1 MKKLLNLIFFVFIVF
16 IFTSKLFAS
25 EEKIKIGLLLPLI
38 GQNQEIG
45 KSVLRSVN
53 LAINKINDP
62 IIEIYPKNNFDN
74 PDDNIKAAQE
84 LYDQGVRIFIGP
96 IFDKNIKNLEKFS
109 DAIFITFSNK
119 NKAIQK
125 NLIYAGVN
133 ATSQMA
139 TIKKFLED
147 NDIKKTICLIPETDF
162 KEEIKK
168 GISQTKINLKKV
180 FYYDTKPT
188 EITKRIEKIT
198 RYDVRKQ
205 NLLDEIK
212 RVESSDDPNKEK
224 KIKNLEKKDTL
235 GKLGFDSVI
244 ISDFDESLKS
254 VITSL
259 IYTDVST
266 KRVHFITLNQWFD
279 DSLLKEESSQNIYFP
294 SINKKNYDSFSNL
307 FFKKFNS
314 FPNQIS
320 FLSYDLIGL
329 VYYLTKKNSLENIEK
344 IFNQKN
350 VFKGKTGIFEIKDK
364 KISHVLNFYKV
375 ENGKFKE
382 IF

>member
-1 MKKLLNLIFFVFIVF
+1 MKKLLNLTFFIFIIF
-16 IFTSKLFAS
+16 IFTNKLFAF
-25 EEKIKIGLLLPLI
+25 EDKIKIGLLLPLS
-38 GQNQEIG
+38 GQNNDIG
-45 KSVLRSVN
+45 KSVLRAVN
-53 LAINKINDP
+53 LATNKIDDP
-62 IIEIYPKNNFDN
+62 ILEIYPKNNFDN
-74 PDDNIKAAQE
+74 PEGNIKAAQE
-84 LYDQGVRIFIGP
+84 LYNQGIRIFIGP

-119 NKAIQK
+119 SKTNQK

-133 ATSQMA
+133 ATSQIA

-147 NDIKKTICLIPETDF
+147 NDIKKTICLIPEADF

-180 FYYDTKPT
+180 FYYDTEPT

-224 KIKNLEKKDTL
+224 KIKNLEKRDTL
-235 GKLGFDSVI
+235 GKLGFDSII

-259 IYTDVST
+259 IYTDVNT

-279 DSLLKEESSQNIYFP
+279 DSLLKEDSSQNIYFP
-294 SINKKNYDSFSNL
+294 SINKKNYDNFSNL
-307 FFKKFNS
+307 FFKKFKS
-314 FPNQIS
+314 YPNQIS
-320 FLSYDLIGL
+320 FLSYDLVGL
-329 VYYLTKKNSLENIEK
+329 VYYLTKKNSLDDVNK

-364 KISHVLNFYKV
+364 EIRHVLNFYKV
-375 ENGKFKE
+375 EKGKFIK

>member
-1 MKKLLNLIFFVFIVF
+1 MKKLLNLIFLIIIIF
-16 IFTSKLFAS
+16 IFTNKLFAS
-25 EEKIKIGLLLPLI
+25 EEKIKIGLLLPLA
-38 GQNQEIG
+38 GQNNDIG
-45 KSVLRSVN
+45 KSVLRAVN
-53 LAINKINDP
+53 LAINKIDDP
-62 IIEIYPKNNFDN
+62 VLEVYPKNNFDN
-74 PDDNIKAAQE
+74 AEDNFKAAQE
-84 LYDQGVRIFIGP
+84 LYNQGIRIFIGP
-96 IFDKNIKNLEKFS
+96 VFDKNIKNLEKFS

-119 NKAIQK
+119 NKGTTK

-147 NDIKKTICLIPETDF
+147 NNIKKTICLIPEADF

-168 GISQTKINLKKV
+168 GISQTNINLKKV
-180 FYYDTKPT
+180 FYYNTKPT

-198 RYDVRKQ
+198 RYNVRKQ
-205 NLLDEIK
+205 NLIDEIK
-212 RVESSDDPNKEK
+212 RLENSDDPNKEK
-224 KIKNLEKKDTL
+224 KIKSLENKDTI
-235 GKLGFDSVI
+235 GKLGFDSII

-279 DSLLKEESSQNIYFP
+279 DSLLKEDSSQNIYFP
-294 SINKKNYDSFSNL
+294 SINKKNYDGFSNL

-314 FPNQIS
+314 YPNQIS

-329 VYYLTKKNSLENIEK
+329 VYYLTKKNSLDNLDK

-350 VFKGKTGIFEIKDK
+350 VFKGKTGIFQIKDK

-375 ENGKFKE
+375 ENGKFIK

>member
-1 MKKLLNLIFFVFIVF
+1 MKKLFNLIFFVFIFF
-16 IFTSKLFAS
+16 ILTSKLFAS
-25 EEKIKIGLLLPLI
+25 ESKIKIGLLLPLN
-38 GQNQEIG
+38 GQNQNIG
-45 KSVLRSVN
+45 KSVLRAVN
-53 LAINKINDP
+53 LAINKIDDP
-62 IIEIYPKNNFDN
+62 ILEIYPKNNFDN
-74 PDDNIKAAQE
+74 PEDNVRAAEE
-84 LYDQGVRIFIGP
+84 LYNQGVRIFIGP
-96 IFDKNIKNLEKFS
+96 IFDKNTKNLDKLS

-119 NKAIQK
+119 IKSTQK

-139 TIKKFLED
+139 TIKKFLEN
-147 NDIKKTICLIPETDF
+147 NDVKKTICLIPKGDF
-162 KEEIKK
+162 KDQIEK
-168 GISQTKINLKKV
+168 GISQTKIKLEKV
-180 FYYDTKPT
+180 FYYDTEPT

-198 RYDVRKQ
+198 RYNVRKQ

-212 RVESSDDPNKEK
+212 RVENSDDPNKEN
-224 KIKNLEKKDTL
+224 KIKNLEKRDTL

-259 IYTDVST
+259 TYTDVST
-266 KRVHFITLNQWFD
+266 KKVHFITLNQWFD
-279 DSLLKEESSQNIYFP
+279 DSLLKEDSSQNIYFP
-294 SINKKNYDSFSNL
+294 SINKKNYDNFSNL
-307 FFKKFNS
+307 YLKKFNS
-314 FPNQIS
+314 YPNQIS

-329 VYYLTKKNSLENIEK
+329 VYFLTKKNSLENIDK
-344 IFNQKN
+344 IFSQKN

>member
-1 MKKLLNLIFFVFIVF
+1 MKKLLNLIFFVFIIF
-16 IFTSKLFAS
+16 ILTNKLFAS
-25 EEKIKIGLLLPLI
+25 EEKIKVGLLLPLS
-38 GQNQEIG
+38 GQNQNIG
-45 KSVLRSVN
+45 KSVLRAVN
-53 LAINKINDP
+53 LAINKIDDP
-62 IIEIYPKNNFDN
+62 ILEVYPKNNYDSPLENFN
-74 PDDNIKAAQE
+74 ATQE
-84 LYDQGVRIFIGP
+84 LYDQGIRIFIGP

-119 NKAIQK
+119 IKNTKK

-133 ATSQMA
+133 ATSQIN

-147 NDIKKTICLIPETDF
+147 KEIKKTICLIPETDF
-162 KEEIKK
+162 KDEIKQ
-168 GISQTKINLKKV
+168 GISQTNINLKKV
-180 FYYDTKPT
+180 FYYKVEPT

-198 RYDVRKQ
+198 KYSIRKQ

-212 RVESSDDPNKEK
+212 RVQNSNDPNKEK
-224 KIKNLEKKDTL
+224 KIKNLEKRDTL

-259 IYTDVST
+259 VYTDVSSE
-266 KRVHFITLNQWFD
+266 RVYFITLNQWFD
-279 DSLLKEESSQNIYFP
+279 ESLLKEESSQNIYFP
-294 SINKKNYDSFSNL
+294 SINKKNYDQFSDL
-307 FFKKFNS
+307 FFKNFNEYA
-314 FPNQIS
+314 NQIS

-329 VYYLTKKNSLENIEK
+329 VYYLTKGSDLENLNK

-350 VFKGKTGIFEIKDK
+350 IFKGKTGIFEIKDK

-375 ENGKFKE
+375 ENGEFIE

>member
-25 EEKIKIGLLLPLI
+25 EEKIKVGLLLPLD

-53 LAINKINDP
+53 LAINKIDDP
-62 IIEIYPKNNFDN
+62 ILEIYPKNNFDN

-84 LYDQGVRIFIGP
+84 LYNQGVRIFIGP
-96 IFDKNIKNLEKFS
+96 IFDKNIKNLEKFG

-119 NKAIQK
+119 NKNDQK

-133 ATSQMA
+133 AASQMA

-279 DSLLKEESSQNIYFP
+279 DSLLKEDSSQNIYFP
-294 SINKKNYDSFSNL
+294 SINKKNYDNFSNL

-314 FPNQIS
+314 YPNQIS
-320 FLSYDLIGL
+320 FLSYDLVGM
-329 VYYLTKKNSLENIEK
+329 VYYLTKKNSLDDVDK

-350 VFKGKTGIFEIKDK
+350 VFKGKMGIFEIKDK
-364 KISHVLNFYKV
+364 KIRHVLNFYKV
-375 ENGKFKE
+375 EKGKFIK

>member
-1 MKKLLNLIFFVFIVF
+1 MKKLLNLIFFVFTVF
-16 IFTSKLFAS
+16 IVSNKLFAY
-25 EEKIKIGLLLPLI
+25 EEKIKIGLLLPLN

-53 LAINKINDP
+53 LAINKIDDP
-62 IIEIYPKNNFDN
+62 ILEIYPKNNFDN
-74 PDDNIKAAQE
+74 PDDNVKATQE
-84 LYDQGVRIFIGP
+84 LYNQGVRIFIGP
-96 IFDKNIKNLEKFS
+96 VFDKNTKNLEKFS

-119 NKAIQK
+119 NKSTQK

-147 NDIKKTICLIPETDF
+147 NDIKKTICLIPESDF

-168 GISQTKINLKKV
+168 GISQTEINLKKV
-180 FYYDTKPT
+180 YFYNTEPT
-188 EITKRIEKIT
+188 EITNRIEKIT

-212 RVESSDDPNKEK
+212 RVENSDDLNKEK
-224 KIKNLEKKDTL
+224 KIKNLEKRDTL

-266 KRVHFITLNQWFD
+266 KRVYFITLNQWFD
-279 DSLLKEESSQNIYFP
+279 ESLLKEDSSQNIYFP
-294 SINKKNYDSFSNL
+294 SINKKNYENFSNL
-307 FFKKFNS
+307 FFRKFNS
-314 FPNQIS
+314 YPNQIS
-320 FLSYDLIGL
+320 FLSYDLVGL
-329 VYYLTKKNSLENIEK
+329 VYYLTKKNSLNDLEK

-350 VFKGKTGIFEIKDK
+350 IFKGKTGIFEIKNK
-364 KISHVLNFYKV
+364 KINHVLNFYKV
-375 ENGKFKE
+375 ENGKFIK

>member
-1 MKKLLNLIFFVFIVF
+1 MKKLLNLIFFVFIFF
-16 IFTSKLFAS
+16 IFTNKLFAF
-25 EEKIKIGLLLPLI
+25 EEKIKIGLLLPLS
-38 GQNQEIG
+38 GQNEDIG
-45 KSVLRSVN
+45 KSVLRAVS
-53 LAINKINDP
+53 LAINKIDDP
-62 IIEIYPKNNFDN
+62 VLEIYPKNNLDN
-74 PDDNIKAAQE
+74 SDDNIKAAQE
-84 LYDQGVRIFIGP
+84 LYDQGIRIFIGP

-119 NKAIQK
+119 NKSTQK

-139 TIKKFLED
+139 AIKKFLED
-147 NDIKKTICLIPETDF
+147 NDITKTICLIPEADF
-162 KEEIKK
+162 KEEIKN
-168 GISQTKINLKKV
+168 GISQTKINLKRI
-180 FYYDTKPT
+180 FYYDTEPT
-188 EITKRIEKIT
+188 GITKRIEKIT

-212 RVESSDDPNKEK
+212 RVENSDDPNKEK
-224 KIKNLEKKDTL
+224 KIKNLEKKDTI

-279 DSLLKEESSQNIYFP
+279 DSLLKEDSSQNIYFP
-294 SINKKNYDSFSNL
+294 SIDKKNYDNFSNL
-307 FFKKFNS
+307 FFKKFKS
-314 FPNQIS
+314 YPNQIS
-320 FLSYDLIGL
+320 FLSYDLVGL
-329 VYYLTKKNSLENIEK
+329 VYYLKKKNSLENTNK
-344 IFNQKN
+344 IFDQKN
-350 VFKGKTGIFEIKDK
+350 VFKGKAGIFEIKDK

-375 ENGKFKE
+375 ENGKFIK

>member
-1 MKKLLNLIFFVFIVF
+1 MKKLLNLIFFVFVVF
-16 IFTSKLFAS
+16 IFTNKLNAS

-38 GQNQEIG
+38 GQNQDIG
-45 KSVLRSVN
+45 KSVLRAVN
-53 LAINKINDP
+53 LAINKIDDP
-62 IIEIYPKNNFDN
+62 ILEIYPKNNFDN
-74 PDDNIKAAQE
+74 PEDNIKATRE

-96 IFDKNIKNLEKFS
+96 IFDKNIKNLKKFN

-119 NKAIQK
+119 NKTTQK

-147 NDIKKTICLIPETDF
+147 NEIKKTICLIPESDF
-162 KEEIKK
+162 KEEIEK
-168 GISQTKINLKKV
+168 GISETNINLKKV
-180 FYYDTKPT
+180 FYYNMEPT

-198 RYDVRKQ
+198 KYDVRKQ

-212 RVESSDDPNKEK
+212 RVENSDDPNKER
-224 KIKNLEKKDTL
+224 KIKNLEKRDTI

-259 IYTDVST
+259 IYTDVLT
-266 KRVHFITLNQWFD
+266 KKVYFITLNQWFD
-279 DSLLKEESSQNIYFP
+279 DSLLKEDSSQNIYFP
-294 SINKKNYDSFSNL
+294 SVNKKNYDSFSKL
-307 FFKKFNS
+307 FFKKFNNY
-314 FPNQIS
+314 PNQIS

-329 VYYLTKKNSLENIEK
+329 VYYLTKKNSLENIDK
-344 IFNQKN
+344 IFDQKN
-350 VFKGKTGIFEIKDK
+350 IFKGKTGIFEIKDK
-364 KISHVLNFYKV
+364 KINHVLNFYKV
-375 ENGKFKE
+375 ENGKFIK

>member
-1 MKKLLNLIFFVFIVF
+1 MRKLFSLIFFVFIFF
-16 IFTSKLFAS
+16 ILTSKLSAS
-25 EEKIKIGLLLPLI
+25 ETKIKIGLLLPLN
-38 GQNQEIG
+38 GQNQNIG
-45 KSVLRSVN
+45 KSVLRAVN
-53 LAINKINDP
+53 LAINKIDDP
-62 IIEIYPKNNFDN
+62 ILEIYPKNNFDN
-74 PDDNIKAAQE
+74 PKDNIRAAEE
-84 LYDQGVRIFIGP
+84 LYNQGVRIFIGP
-96 IFDKNIKNLEKFS
+96 IFDKNTENLEKLS

-119 NKAIQK
+119 IKGAQK

-147 NDIKKTICLIPETDF
+147 NDIKKTICLIPNADF
-162 KEEIKK
+162 KEQIKK
-168 GISQTKINLKKV
+168 GISQTKIKLEKV
-180 FYYDTKPT
+180 FYYDTEPT

-198 RYDVRKQ
+198 KYDVRKQ

-212 RVESSDDPNKEK
+212 RVENSDDPNKEK

-266 KRVHFITLNQWFD
+266 KKVYFITLNQWFD
-279 DSLLKEESSQNIYFP
+279 DSLLKEDSSQNIYFP
-294 SINKKNYDSFSNL
+294 SINKKNYDNFSNL

-314 FPNQIS
+314 YPNQIS

-329 VYYLTKKNSLENIEK
+329 VYFLTKKNSLEDVEK
-344 IFNQKN
+344 IFDQKN
-350 VFKGKTGIFEIKDK
+350 TFKGKTGIFEIKDK

>member
-1 MKKLLNLIFFVFIVF
+1 MKKLINLIFFVFIVF
-16 IFTSKLFAS
+16 IFTSKIFAS
-25 EEKIKIGLLLPLI
+25 EEKIKIGLLLPLT

-53 LAINKINDP
+53 LAINKIDDP
-62 IIEIYPKNNFDN
+62 ILEIYPKNNFDN
-74 PDDNIKAAQE
+74 PDDNIKATQE
-84 LYDQGVRIFIGP
+84 LYNQGVRIFIGP
-96 IFDKNIKNLEKFS
+96 IFDKNIKNLEKFN

-119 NKAIQK
+119 NKTIQK

-168 GISQTKINLKKV
+168 GISQTRINLKKV
-180 FYYDTKPT
+180 FYYDTEPT

-224 KIKNLEKKDTL
+224 KIKNLEQRDTL

-279 DSLLKEESSQNIYFP
+279 DSLLKEDSSQNIYFP
-294 SINKKNYDSFSNL
+294 SINKKNYDNFSNL

-314 FPNQIS
+314 YPNHIS
-320 FLSYDLIGL
+320 FLSYDLVGL
-329 VYYLTKKNSLENIEK
+329 VYYLTKKNSLDDIDK

-350 VFKGKTGIFEIKDK
+350 IFKGKTGIFEIKDK
-364 KISHVLNFYKV
+364 RISHILNFYKV
-375 ENGKFKE
+375 EKGKFIK

>member
-1 MKKLLNLIFFVFIVF
+1 MKKLLNLIFFVFIIF
-16 IFTSKLFAS
+16 IFAEKLFAS
-25 EEKIKIGLLLPLI
+25 EEKIKIGLLLPLN
-38 GQNQEIG
+38 GQNKDIG
-45 KSVLRSVN
+45 KSILQSVN
-53 LAINKINDP
+53 LAINKIDDP
-62 IIEIYPKNNFDN
+62 ILEIYPKNNFDN

-84 LYDQGVRIFIGP
+84 LYNQGIRIFIGP
-96 IFDKNIKNLEKFS
+96 VFDKNIKNLEKFS

-119 NKAIQK
+119 YKNNQK

-147 NDIKKTICLIPETDF
+147 NDIKKTICLIPKADF
-162 KEEIKK
+162 KEEIEK

-180 FYYDTKPT
+180 FYYNIEPT

-198 RYDVRKQ
+198 KYDVRKQ

-212 RVESSDDPNKEK
+212 RVEDTDDPNKEK
-224 KIKNLEKKDTL
+224 KIRNLEKKDTL

-279 DSLLKEESSQNIYFP
+279 ESLLKEDSSQNIYFP
-294 SINKKNYDSFSNL
+294 SINKKNYDDFSKL
-307 FFKKFNS
+307 FFKRFNS
-314 FPNQIS
+314 NPSQIS
-320 FLSYDLIGL
+320 FLSYDLVGL
-329 VYYLTKKNSLENIEK
+329 VYYLTKKNNLEDVNK
-344 IFNQKN
+344 IFNQKSI
-350 VFKGKTGIFEIKDK
+350 FKGKTGIFEIKDK

-375 ENGKFKE
+375 ENGEFIK

>member
-16 IFTSKLFAS
+16 IFTNKLSAF
-25 EEKIKIGLLLPLI
+25 EEKIKIGLLLPLD
-38 GQNQEIG
+38 GQNHQIG
-45 KSVLRSVN
+45 KSVLRAVN
-53 LAINKINDP
+53 LAINKIDDP
-62 IIEIYPKNNFDN
+62 ILEVYPKNNFDN
-74 PDDNIKAAQE
+74 SEGNIKAAQE
-84 LYDQGVRIFIGP
+84 LYDQGIRLFIGP
-96 IFDKNIKNLEKFS
+96 IFDRNTKNLEKFD
-109 DAIFITFSNK
+109 DATFITFSNK
-119 NKAIQK
+119 NNNSQK
-125 NLIYAGVN
+125 NLVYAGVN
-133 ATSQMA
+133 ATSQIA
-139 TIKKFLED
+139 TIKKFLEN

-162 KEEIKK
+162 KEEIKN

-180 FYYDTKPT
+180 FYYDTDPT

-212 RVESSDDPNKEK
+212 RIENSDDPNKEK
-224 KIKNLEKKDTL
+224 KIKNLEKKDTI

-279 DSLLKEESSQNIYFP
+279 DSLLKEDSSQNIYFP
-294 SINKKNYDSFSNL
+294 SINKKNYDNFSKL
-307 FFKKFNS
+307 YFEKFNNY
-314 FPNQIS
+314 PNQIS
-320 FLSYDLIGL
+320 FLSYDLVGL
-329 VYYLTKKNSLENIEK
+329 VYYLTKKNNLENINK
-344 IFNQKN
+344 IFDQKN
-350 VFKGKTGIFEIKDK
+350 IFKGKTGIFEIKDK
-364 KISHVLNFYKV
+364 KISHILNFYKV
-375 ENGKFKE
+375 ENGKFTK

>member
-1 MKKLLNLIFFVFIVF
+1 MKKLLNLIIFIIIVF
-16 IFTSKLFAS
+16 IFTNKLFAS
-25 EEKIKIGLLLPLI
+25 EEKIKIGLLLPLA
-38 GQNQEIG
+38 GQNNDIG
-45 KSVLRSVN
+45 KSVLRAVS
-53 LAINKINDP
+53 LAINKIDDP
-62 IIEIYPKNNFDN
+62 VLEVYPKNNFDN
-74 PDDNIKAAQE
+74 PEDNFKAAQE
-84 LYDQGVRIFIGP
+84 LYDQGIRIFIGP
-96 IFDKNIKNLEKFS
+96 IFDKNIKNLEKFN

-119 NKAIQK
+119 NKGTKK

-139 TIKKFLED
+139 TIRKFLED
-147 NDIKKTICLIPETDF
+147 NNIKKTICLIPEADF

-168 GISQTKINLKKV
+168 GISQTNINLKKV
-180 FYYDTKPT
+180 FYYNTKPT

-212 RVESSDDPNKEK
+212 RVENSDDPNKEK

-259 IYTDVST
+259 IYTDVNT

-279 DSLLKEESSQNIYFP
+279 DSLLKEDSSQNIYFP
-294 SINKKNYDSFSNL
+294 SINKKNYDNFSNL

-314 FPNQIS
+314 YPNQIS
-320 FLSYDLIGL
+320 FLSYDLVGL
-329 VYYLTKKNSLENIEK
+329 VYYLTKKNSLDDVDK

-364 KISHVLNFYKV
+364 KIRHVLNFYKV
-375 ENGKFKE
+375 EKGKFIK

>member
-16 IFTSKLFAS
+16 IFTSKLFAT
-25 EEKIKIGLLLPLI
+25 EEKIKIGLLLPLT

-53 LAINKINDP
+53 LAINKIDDP
-62 IIEIYPKNNFDN
+62 ILEVYPKNNFDN

-96 IFDKNIKNLEKFS
+96 IFDKNIKNLKKFS

-119 NKAIQK
+119 NKTTQK

-147 NDIKKTICLIPETDF
+147 NDIKKTICLIPESDF
-162 KEEIKK
+162 KEEIEK

-180 FYYDTKPT
+180 FYYNTEPT

-198 RYDVRKQ
+198 KYDVRKQ

-212 RVESSDDPNKEK
+212 RVENSNDPNKER
-224 KIKNLEKKDTL
+224 KIKNLEKRDTI

-266 KRVHFITLNQWFD
+266 KRVYFITLNQWFD
-279 DSLLKEESSQNIYFP
+279 DSLLKEDSSQNIYFP
-294 SINKKNYDSFSNL
+294 SVNKKNYDSFSKL
-307 FFKKFNS
+307 FFKKFNDY
-314 FPNQIS
+314 PNQIS

-329 VYYLTKKNSLENIEK
+329 VYYLSKKNSLENIDK
-344 IFNQKN
+344 IFDQKN
-350 VFKGKTGIFEIKDK
+350 IFKGKTGIFEIKDK
-364 KISHVLNFYKV
+364 KINHVLNFYKV
-375 ENGKFKE
+375 EKGKFIK

>member
-1 MKKLLNLIFFVFIVF
+1 MKKLINLIFFVFIIF
-16 IFTSKLFAS
+16 IFNNNLFAV
-25 EEKIKIGLLLPLI
+25 EEKIKIGLLLPLD
-38 GQNQEIG
+38 GKNQSVG
-45 KSVLRSVN
+45 KSVLRAVN
-53 LAINKINDP
+53 LAVNKIDDP
-62 IIEIYPKNNFDN
+62 TLEFYPKNNFDN
-74 PDDNIKAAQE
+74 PEDNIKAAQE
-84 LYDQGVRIFIGP
+84 LYDKGIRVFIGP
-96 IFDKNIKNLEKFS
+96 IFDKNTKNLEKFS

-119 NKAIQK
+119 NKSTQK

-133 ATSQMA
+133 ATSQIA

-147 NDIKKTICLIPETDF
+147 NNIKKTICLIPEADF
-162 KEEIKK
+162 NEEIKK

-180 FYYDTKPT
+180 FYYNTEPT

-198 RYDVRKQ
+198 RYKIRKQ

-212 RVESSDDPNKEK
+212 RIENSEDPNKER
-224 KIKNLEKKDTL
+224 KIKNLEKKDTI

-244 ISDFDESLKS
+244 ITDFDESLKS

-279 DSLLKEESSQNIYFP
+279 DSLLKEDSSQNIYFP
-294 SINKKNYDSFSNL
+294 SINKKNYDNFSNL

-314 FPNQIS
+314 YPNQIS
-320 FLSYDLIGL
+320 FLSYDLVGL
-329 VYYLTKKNSLENIEK
+329 VYYLTKKNNLKDLDK
-344 IFNQKN
+344 IFNQQN
-350 VFKGKTGIFEIKDK
+350 VFKGKTGIFEIKNK
-364 KISHVLNFYKV
+364 KISHVLSFYKV
-375 ENGKFKE
+375 ENGKFIK

>member
-1 MKKLLNLIFFVFIVF
+1 MKKLLNLIFYVLIIF
-16 IFTSKLFAS
+16 IFSNKLFAF
-25 EEKIKIGLLLPLI
+25 EEKIKIGLLLPLD
-38 GQNQEIG
+38 GQNNHVG
-45 KSVLRSVN
+45 KSILRAVN
-53 LAINKINDP
+53 LAVNKIDDP
-62 IIEIYPKNNFDN
+62 ILEIYPKNNFDN
-74 PDDNIKAAQE
+74 PEGNIKAAQE
-84 LYDQGVRIFIGP
+84 LYDQGIRVFIGP
-96 IFDKNIKNLEKFS
+96 VFDKNTKNLGKFD

-119 NKAIQK
+119 NKNDQK

-133 ATSQMA
+133 ATSQIA

-147 NDIKKTICLIPETDF
+147 KDVKKTICLIPEANF
-162 KEEIKK
+162 KEEIRN

-180 FYYDTKPT
+180 YYYDTEPT

-198 RYDVRKQ
+198 RYAVRKQ

-212 RVESSDDPNKEK
+212 RIENSDDPNKEK
-224 KIKNLEKKDTL
+224 KIKNLEKKDTI

-266 KRVHFITLNQWFD
+266 KKVYFITLNQWFD
-279 DSLLKEESSQNIYFP
+279 ESLLKEDSSQNIYFP
-294 SINKKNYDSFSNL
+294 SINKENYDNFYKL

-314 FPNQIS
+314 YPNQIS
-320 FLSYDLIGL
+320 FLSYDLVGL
-329 VYYLTKKNSLENIEK
+329 VYYLTKKNNLENINK
-344 IFNQKN
+344 IFDQKN
-350 VFKGKTGIFEIKDK
+350 IFKGKTGIFEIKDK
-364 KISHVLNFYKV
+364 KISHILNFYKV
-375 ENGKFKE
+375 ENGKFIK

>member
-1 MKKLLNLIFFVFIVF
+1 MKKLLNIIFFVFIFF
-16 IFTSKLFAS
+16 IFTNKLFAF
-25 EEKIKIGLLLPLI
+25 EEKIKIGLLLPLS
-38 GQNQEIG
+38 GQNEDIG
-45 KSVLRSVN
+45 KSVLRAVS
-53 LAINKINDP
+53 LAINKIDDP
-62 IIEIYPKNNFDN
+62 VLEIYPKNNLDN
-74 PDDNIKAAQE
+74 SDGNIKAAQE
-84 LYDQGVRIFIGP
+84 LYDQGIRIFIGP

-119 NKAIQK
+119 NKSTQK

-139 TIKKFLED
+139 AIKKFLED
-147 NDIKKTICLIPETDF
+147 NDITKTICLIPEADF
-162 KEEIKK
+162 KEEIKN
-168 GISQTKINLKKV
+168 GISQTKINLKRI
-180 FYYDTKPT
+180 FYYDTEPT
-188 EITKRIEKIT
+188 GITKRIEKIT

-212 RVESSDDPNKEK
+212 RVENSDDPNKEE
-224 KIKNLEKKDTL
+224 KIKNLEKKDTI

-266 KRVHFITLNQWFD
+266 KRVDFITLNQWFD
-279 DSLLKEESSQNIYFP
+279 DSLLKEDSSQNIYFP
-294 SINKKNYDSFSNL
+294 SIDKKNYDNFSNL
-307 FFKKFNS
+307 FFKKFKS
-314 FPNQIS
+314 YPNQIS
-320 FLSYDLIGL
+320 FLSYDLVGL
-329 VYYLTKKNSLENIEK
+329 VYYLKKKNSLENTNE
-344 IFNQKN
+344 IFDQKN
-350 VFKGKTGIFEIKDK
+350 VFKGKAGIFKIKDK

-375 ENGKFKE
+375 ENGKFIK

>member
-1 MKKLLNLIFFVFIVF
+1 MKKLLYLIFFISITF
-16 IFTSKLFAS
+16 IFTSKLFAI
-25 EEKIKIGLLLPLI
+25 EEKIKIGLLLPLD
-38 GQNQEIG
+38 GQNHNIG
-45 KSVLRSVN
+45 KSVLRAVN
-53 LAINKINDP
+53 LAVNKIDDP
-62 IIEIYPKNNFDN
+62 ILEVYPKNNFDN
-74 PDDNIKAAQE
+74 PEDNIKAAQE

-96 IFDKNIKNLEKFS
+96 IFDKNTKNLGKFD

-119 NKAIQK
+119 DRNSQK

-133 ATSQMA
+133 ATSQIA

-147 NDIKKTICLIPETDF
+147 NDIKKTICLIPESDF

-180 FYYDTKPT
+180 FYYKTEPT

-198 RYDVRKQ
+198 RYEVRKQ

-212 RVESSDDPNKEK
+212 RIENSDDPNKEK
-224 KIKNLEKKDTL
+224 KIKNLEKKDTI

-279 DSLLKEESSQNIYFP
+279 DSLLKEDSSQNIYFP
-294 SINKKNYDSFSNL
+294 SINKKNYDNFSNL

-314 FPNQIS
+314 YPNQIS
-320 FLSYDLIGL
+320 FLSYDLVGL
-329 VYYLTKKNSLENIEK
+329 VYYLTKKNSLDDVDK

-364 KISHVLNFYKV
+364 KIRHVLNFYKV
-375 ENGKFKE
+375 EKGKFIK

>member
-25 EEKIKIGLLLPLI
+25 EEKIKIGLLLPLT
-38 GQNQEIG
+38 GQSQEIG

-53 LAINKINDP
+53 LAINKIDDP
-62 IIEIYPKNNFDN
+62 ILEIYPKNNFDN
-74 PDDNIKAAQE
+74 PEDNIIAAQE
-84 LYDQGVRIFIGP
+84 LYNQGVRIFIGP
-96 IFDKNIKNLEKFS
+96 IFDKNIKNLERFN

-119 NKAIQK
+119 NKSSQE

-133 ATSQMA
+133 ATSQLA
-139 TIKKFLED
+139 TIKKFLKD
-147 NDIKKTICLIPETDF
+147 NRIEKTICLIPETDF
-162 KEEIKK
+162 KEEIKH
-168 GISQTKINLKKV
+168 GILQTKIDLKKV
-180 FYYDTKPT
+180 FYYDTEPT

-198 RYDVRKQ
+198 KYDVRKQ
-205 NLLDEIK
+205 NLLDEIE
-212 RVESSDDPNKEK
+212 RVENSYDSNKEK
-224 KIKNLEKKDTL
+224 KLKNLKKKDTI

-244 ISDFDESLKS
+244 ISDFGESLKS

-279 DSLLKEESSQNIYFP
+279 DSLLKEDSSQNIYFP

-307 FFKKFNS
+307 FFKKFNEY
-314 FPNQIS
+314 PNQIS

-329 VYYLTKKNSLENIEK
+329 VYYLTKKNSSGDISK
-344 IFNQKN
+344 IFDQKSF
-350 VFKGKTGIFEIKDK
+350 FKGKIGIFEIKNK
-364 KISHVLNFYKV
+364 KISHILNFYKV
-375 ENGKFKE
+375 ENNKFIE

>member
-1 MKKLLNLIFFVFIVF
+1 MKKLLNLTFF
-16 IFTSKLFAS
+16 IFIIFIFANKLFAS
-25 EEKIKIGLLLPLI
+25 EEKIKIGLLLPLD
-38 GQNQEIG
+38 GQNHDIG
-45 KSVLRSVN
+45 KSVLRAVN
-53 LAINKINDP
+53 LAINKIDDP
-62 IIEIYPKNNFDN
+62 ILEVYPKNNFDN

-96 IFDKNIKNLEKFS
+96 IFDKNIKNLKKFN

-119 NKAIQK
+119 NKTTQK

-147 NDIKKTICLIPETDF
+147 NEIKKTICLIPESDF
-162 KEEIKK
+162 KEEIEK
-168 GISQTKINLKKV
+168 GISETNINLKKV
-180 FYYDTKPT
+180 FYYNMEPT

-198 RYDVRKQ
+198 KYDVRKQ

-212 RVESSDDPNKEK
+212 RVENSDDPNKER
-224 KIKNLEKKDTL
+224 KIKNLEKRDTI

-259 IYTDVST
+259 IYTDVLT
-266 KRVHFITLNQWFD
+266 KKVYFITLNQWFD
-279 DSLLKEESSQNIYFP
+279 DSLLKEDSSQNIYFP
-294 SINKKNYDSFSNL
+294 SVNKKNYDSFSKL
-307 FFKKFNS
+307 FFKKFNNY
-314 FPNQIS
+314 PNQIS

-329 VYYLTKKNSLENIEK
+329 VYYLTKKNSLENIDK
-344 IFNQKN
+344 IFDQKN
-350 VFKGKTGIFEIKDK
+350 IFKGKTGIFEIKDK
-364 KISHVLNFYKV
+364 KINHVLNFYKV
-375 ENGKFKE
+375 ENGKFIK

>member
-1 MKKLLNLIFFVFIVF
+1 MKKLLNLLFFVFIVF

-25 EEKIKIGLLLPLI
+25 ENKIKVGLLLPLN
-38 GQNQEIG
+38 GQNKDIG

-53 LAINKINDP
+53 LAINKIDDP
-62 IIEIYPKNNFDN
+62 ILEIYPKNNFDN

-84 LYDQGVRIFIGP
+84 LYNQGVRIFIGP

-119 NKAIQK
+119 NKSTQK

-147 NDIKKTICLIPETDF
+147 NDIKETICLIPEADF

-180 FYYDTKPT
+180 FYYNTEPT
-188 EITKRIEKIT
+188 EITKRIEEIT

-212 RVESSDDPNKEK
+212 RVESSEDSNKEK
-224 KIKNLEKKDTL
+224 KIKNLEKRDTL

-259 IYTDVST
+259 IYTDVNT
-266 KRVHFITLNQWFD
+266 KRVDFITLNQWFD
-279 DSLLKEESSQNIYFP
+279 ESLLKEDSSQNIYFP
-294 SINKKNYDSFSNL
+294 SINKRNYDNFSNL
-307 FFKKFNS
+307 FYRKFES
-314 FPNQIS
+314 YPNQIS
-320 FLSYDLIGL
+320 FLSYDLVGL
-329 VYYLTKKNSLENIEK
+329 VYYLTRGNSLEDVNK
-344 IFNQKN
+344 IFNQQN
-350 VFKGKTGIFEIKDK
+350 VFKGKTGIFEIKNK

-375 ENGKFKE
+375 ENGKFIK

>member
-1 MKKLLNLIFFVFIVF
+1 MKKLINLIFFVFIIF
-16 IFTSKLFAS
+16 IFNNNLFAV
-25 EEKIKIGLLLPLI
+25 EEKIKIGLLLPLD
-38 GQNQEIG
+38 GQNQSVG
-45 KSVLRSVN
+45 KSVLRAVN
-53 LAINKINDP
+53 LAVNKIDDP
-62 IIEIYPKNNFDN
+62 TLEFYPKNNFDN
-74 PDDNIKAAQE
+74 PEDNIKAAQE
-84 LYDQGVRIFIGP
+84 LYDKGIRVFIGP
-96 IFDKNIKNLEKFS
+96 IFDKNTKNLEKFS

-119 NKAIQK
+119 NKSTQK

-133 ATSQMA
+133 ATSQIA

-147 NDIKKTICLIPETDF
+147 NNIKKTICLIPEADF
-162 KEEIKK
+162 NEEIKK

-180 FYYDTKPT
+180 FYYNTEPT

-198 RYDVRKQ
+198 RYKIRKQ

-212 RVESSDDPNKEK
+212 RIENSDDPNKER
-224 KIKNLEKKDTL
+224 KIKNLEKKDTI

-244 ISDFDESLKS
+244 ITDFDESLKS

-279 DSLLKEESSQNIYFP
+279 DSLLKEDSSQNIYFP
-294 SINKKNYDSFSNL
+294 SINKKNYDNFSNL

-314 FPNQIS
+314 YPNQIS
-320 FLSYDLIGL
+320 FLSYDLVGL
-329 VYYLTKKNSLENIEK
+329 VYYLTKKNNLKDLDK

-350 VFKGKTGIFEIKDK
+350 VFKGKTGIFEIKNK
-364 KISHVLNFYKV
+364 KISHVLSFYKV
-375 ENGKFKE
+375 ENGKFIK